1 MPNFPKQYTPVIG
14 SLNAE
19 LAEYATQRGK
29 SIPTPDECVEI
40 VRNYGKPPVVE
51 KVQPYVVEKP
61 AESDAEV
68 ASFWLIGGIQYEK
81 QLFLL
86 AFADFPQIGNNNA
99 FS

>member
-68 ASFWLIGGIQYEK
+68 ASFCRKCGASLQAGSEFCHKCGTKVIK
-81 QLFLL
+81 
-86 AFADFPQIGNNNA
+86 
-99 FS
+99 